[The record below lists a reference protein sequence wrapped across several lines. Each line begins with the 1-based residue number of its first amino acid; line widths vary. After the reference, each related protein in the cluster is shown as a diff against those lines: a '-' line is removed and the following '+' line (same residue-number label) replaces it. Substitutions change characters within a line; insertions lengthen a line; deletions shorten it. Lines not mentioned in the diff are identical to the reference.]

1 VPVVVAVKEITAL
14 LTSRRH
20 VESARTN
27 WTIEPGVAVVPVWGW
42 KRIRLRPVRI
52 DDLDT
57 PPNLAEAG
65 TTSVIG
71 IPAYEVR
78 ATADIIFINLLF
90 YFLLLL

>member
-1 VPVVVAVKEITAL
+1 VPVVVAVKEMTAL
-14 LTSRRH
+14 LTSRRQ
-20 VESARTN
+20 VLSARTN
-27 WTIEPGVAVVPVWGW
+27 WTIEPGEAVVPVWAW
-42 KRIRLRPVRI
+42 KRMRLLPFNML
-52 DDLDT
+52 DLDT

-90 YFLLLL
+90 YFVLLL